1 MTQTVKMNELFS
13 PAALASQ
20 VLFQLAKILL
30 SILPFMSYKIRFPA
44 MQFYHAVYCLG
55 KSFELKL
62 VYFKRGLIDHRLIN
76 FKSF

>member
-30 SILPFMSYKIRFPA
+30 FYSSIHELDTFPSNAVLPCSIL
-44 MQFYHAVYCLG
+44 LG
-55 KSFELKL
+55 YNVLS
-62 VYFKRGLIDHRLIN
+62 
-76 FKSF
+76 